1 MTRRNITKLFFAI
14 VCTAF
19 VAIACTAVIRE
30 WGSPLV
36 FVSVENDTSSRLRS
50 VTLTYETCGLEKSLT
65 IQELPSGKTYTFKF
79 PVCGEGDVRVSAKLQ
94 DGRML
99 VSRGDYVESS
109 WSVSEQV
116 EQTGI
121 RSDTTWYHL

>member
-14 VCTAF
+14 LCTAF
-19 VAIACTAVIRE
+19 VAIACTAVVRE

-50 VTLTYETCGLEKSLT
+50 VTLNYETCELERSLT
-65 IQELPSGKTYTFKF
+65 TQDIPAGKTYTFKF
-79 PVCGEGDVRVSAKLQ
+79 PVCGEGDVRVSAELQ
-94 DGRML
+94 DGHVL
-99 VSRGDYVESS
+99 VSRGDYVESG

-116 EQTGI
+116 KQTGI
-121 RSDTTWYHL
+121 RSDARWYHL

>member
-19 VAIACTAVIRE
+19 VAIACTAVVRE

-50 VTLTYETCGLEKSLT
+50 VTLTYETCELEKSLT

-79 PVCGEGDVRVSAKLQ
+79 PVCGEGGTKVTAELQ
-94 DGRML
+94 DGSML
-99 VSRGDYVESS
+99 VSRGAYVESG

-121 RSDTTWYHL
+121 RSNIRRYHL